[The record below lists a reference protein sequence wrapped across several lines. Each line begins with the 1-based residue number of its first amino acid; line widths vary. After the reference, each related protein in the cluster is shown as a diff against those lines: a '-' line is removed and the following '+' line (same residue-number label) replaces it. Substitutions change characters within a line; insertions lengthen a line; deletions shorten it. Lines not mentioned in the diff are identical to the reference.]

1 MKKIFISAMLILVV
15 FFSLS
20 LQVDASEKTD
30 ALVDKCTNEW
40 QSEFV
45 NLGGLWIWELP
56 KVIESWSN
64 QNIQINNCILSDD
77 TVEIDDEAY
86 MACFDNSIDEIN
98 TCIQNAYSFGIG
110 GFNSFTNCYQQVNPL
125 MKKCASKNE
134 IGNENQ
140 DTNQNNNS
148 SNSTNDHRP
157 YEVVSCGGGIELPSD
172 LVNLISIV
180 ITALQVA
187 VPIIL
192 VVMGM
197 LDFAKATA
205 ASKEEDIKKGQQ
217 TFVRRLIAG
226 ACVFFVIFVVKVTI
240 GALNTDDSN
249 QLLACVDK
257 LLNGTSGLSKEEQFE
272 IQQESL
278 KSECEELYA
287 TGGNWKKC
295 ICEVALD
302 VYSAK
307 GDIFEGV
314 AEEDIPE
321 YIKNNSEFRDVF
333 DSYATEEKSKYGY
346 SNCESIN

>member
-1 MKKIFISAMLILVV
+1 MKKNGLKISVFIIMLLFCVGTV
-15 FFSLS
+15 YAEDSSLS
-20 LQVDASEKTD
+20 D
-30 ALVDKCTNEW
+30 
-40 QSEFV
+40 
-45 NLGGLWIWELP
+45 
-56 KVIESWSN
+56 
-64 QNIQINNCILSDD
+64 
-77 TVEIDDEAY
+77 
-86 MACFDNSIDEIN
+86 
-98 TCIQNAYSFGIG
+98 
-110 GFNSFTNCYQQVNPL
+110 
-125 MKKCASKNE
+125 
-134 IGNENQ
+134 
-140 DTNQNNNS
+140 
-148 SNSTNDHRP
+148 
-157 YEVVSCGGGIELPSD
+157 VVSCGGGIELPSK
-172 LVNLISIV
+172 LVNLISIF

-192 VVMGM
+192 IVMGM

-272 IQQESL
+272 IQQGTL

-295 ICEVALD
+295 ICEVAID

-307 GDIFEGV
+307 G
-314 AEEDIPE
+314 IPE
-321 YIKNNSEFRDVF
+321 YIKNNSEFRDIF
-333 DSYATEEKSKYGY
+333 DIYATEEKSQYGY
-346 SNCESIN
+346 SNCEHLY